1 MKKHYLILLATSALL
16 CGCGLAK
23 TQDAIPVFAEGEP
36 SSETVPGTS
45 SEAASEAGSDKAT
58 IAELSYWKGLYENYV
73 VPLLGGVSLS
83 SILAAIVSVTFAV
96 VRAKSDKKHNIAED
110 ARYAKYAL
118 IVEKAEAV
126 IDLCERAIKSS
137 EQSKEQVAT
146 FVSDFIG
153 LAKELMEEIK
163 NLISNT
169 KELAKLQP
177 AFVRLTEILGKMA
190 ANTKELVSSGAA
202 EEIKGLVTEAKG
214 LVING

>member
-1 MKKHYLILLATSALL
+1 M
-16 CGCGLAK
+16 
-23 TQDAIPVFAEGEP
+23 
-36 SSETVPGTS
+36 
-45 SEAASEAGSDKAT
+45 
-58 IAELSYWKGLYENYV
+58 
-73 VPLLGGVSLS
+73 VPLLGSVSLS
-83 SILAAIVSVTFAV
+83 SILAAIVSITFAV
-96 VRAKSDKKHNIAED
+96 VRAKGDKKHNIAED